1 MYLSNICGD
10 NNLHNEEHESRKL
23 LDDKKMNRDYLGEE
37 WQSIYCRWDLRW
49 KITTGSLRGLS
60 SSTYLMTIMYKN
72 EATMAIPIALFKHK
86 FTQVSILC

>member
-1 MYLSNICGD
+1 MTI
-10 NNLHNEEHESRKL
+10 NLLQVR
-23 LDDKKMNRDYLGEE
+23 LGG
-37 WQSIYCRWDLRW
+37 